1 VPKSY
6 SITSNFFHS
15 FEFFNTAPPSPSLRA
30 GAETNSN
37 LGEEHGTE
45 STPMNLDKRRC
56 HAMASG
62 QTRLHPRRLPVPS
75 PVSGRPPMLRL
86 FRGSRGRQMLQEQN
100 MGRDD
105 DGSASP
111 QPSRQ
116 TCCFRF
122 SPKKQ
127 PPPQQRRTMPP
138 RARRRWWRQACL
150 THRRCRWCRQDPL
163 KHNLLVDYRQGL
175 AHSSEIKSTKASGIT
190 ESKTKTW
197 SGFAMAS
204 NINLFFDQDGSR
216 MDQSK
221 KWMCM
226 CILCWVIF

>member
-122 SPKKQ
+122 SSSWWHR
-127 PPPQQRRTMPP
+127 PPLLGWWLLPLLPQEAATTP
-138 RARRRWWRQACL
+138 AEEDDA
-150 THRRCRWCRQDPL
+150 
-163 KHNLLVDYRQGL
+163 
-175 AHSSEIKSTKASGIT
+175 TK
-190 ESKTKTW
+190 
-197 SGFAMAS
+197 
-204 NINLFFDQDGSR
+204 
-216 MDQSK
+216 SK
-221 KWMCM
+221 KKVMAPG
-226 CILCWVIF
+226 LLDPSPV